1 MLLEARVALEMSSG
15 ARVPVTVRLG
25 RSTDVDAAL
34 SIYPRSTLVGRQ
46 GRPIS
51 AERIE
56 QVADNLRNPVSW
68 FLMADDGRES
78 VGMALAM
85 PAHEDTG
92 AGPPIPG
99 ACYLDLIYVLP
110 DRWGKGIGGVLLDR
124 VLDEARRRG
133 YSRVQLSTHED
144 NERSH
149 RLYRSRGFSP
159 TGVARVN
166 DAGARVGQWVRSI
179 DQSKPG

>member
-1 MLLEARVALEMSSG
+1 MRSTRALEMSSG
-15 ARVPVTVRLG
+15 ARVPVTVRPG

-34 SIYPRSTLVGRQ
+34 SIYLRSTLAGRQ

-56 QVADNLRNPVSW
+56 QVADNLRNPVTW
-68 FLMADDGRES
+68 FLIADDGRES

-85 PAHEDTG
+85 PAHEDAG
-92 AGPPIPG
+92 AGPLIAG

-133 YSRVQLSTHED
+133 YARVQLSTHED

-159 TGVARVN
+159 TGDARVN
-166 DAGARVGQWVRSI
+166 DAGARIGEWVRSI
-179 DQSKPG
+179 DESKPG

>member
-1 MLLEARVALEMSSG
+1 
-15 ARVPVTVRLG
+15 
-25 RSTDVDAAL
+25 
-34 SIYPRSTLVGRQ
+34 
-46 GRPIS
+46 
-51 AERIE
+51 
-56 QVADNLRNPVSW
+56 
-68 FLMADDGRES
+68 
-78 VGMALAM
+78 MALAM

-92 AGPPIPG
+92 AGPLIPG

-110 DRWGKGIGGVLLDR
+110 DRWGEGIGGVLLDR

-133 YSRVQLSTHED
+133 YSQVQLSTHED

-159 TGVARVN
+159 AGLTRIN

-179 DQSKPG
+179 DESEPG